1 MGSNRNRKARNRA
14 KKLKTQATQARERV
28 NVDPEMEAAEKA
40 RKDAEELARKEFEE
54 ELQRSAKEKA
64 EKEADEEKARKEA
77 EDEEAKIAA
86 ERKAKKEA
94 EEKARLEF
102 EEKTKLEM
110 DKKTKKKAA
119 NPGLA
124 LLYEA
129 AEAEIAKADEAKK
142 AMDSLD
148 DKYRKDTEAGLE
160 IDGNLYFQWKVA
172 KGQRKNALDLADN
185 YTKGLQQINE
195 ACKAEEKAKREADA
209 KAKTKSGEKAA
220 VSGPSNVRF
229 LPKFSIS

>member
-14 KKLKTQATQARERV
+14 KKLKTQATQARERI
-28 NVDPEMEAAEKA
+28 NVDPEMEAEEKA
-40 RKDAEELARKEFEE
+40 RKDAEELAKKEFEE
-54 ELQRSAKEKA
+54 EIQRSAKEKA
-64 EKEADEEKARKEA
+64 EKEADEEKAKKEA
-77 EDEEAKIAA
+77 EEEEAKIAT
-86 ERKAKKEA
+86 EQKAKKEA

-102 EEKTKLEM
+102 EEKARLQME
-110 DKKTKKKAA
+110 KKAKKKAA

-142 AMDSLD
+142 VMDSLD
-148 DKYRKDTEAGLE
+148 DKYRKDYQAGHE
-160 IDGNLYFQWKVA
+160 IEGNLYFQWKVA

-185 YTKGLQQINE
+185 YMKGLKQIDQ
-195 ACKAEEKAKREADA
+195 ACKAEEKAKKEADE

-220 VSGPSNVRF
+220 VPGPSNVRF

>member
-1 MGSNRNRKARNRA
+1 MGGTGNRNRKKNKA
-14 KKLKTQATQARERV
+14 KKLKKQTRERV
-28 NVDPEMEAAEKA
+28 NLVDPEIEAAEKA
-40 RKDAEELARKEFEE
+40 RKDAEELAKKEFEE
-54 ELQRSAKEKA
+54 ELQRSATEKA
-64 EKEADEEKARKEA
+64 EKEADEEKAKKEA

-86 ERKAKKEA
+86 EQKAKKDA

-102 EEKTKLEM
+102 EEKARLEM
-110 DKKTKKKAA
+110 EKKAKKKAA

-142 AMDSLD
+142 VMDSLD
-148 DKYRKDTEAGLE
+148 DKYRKDYQAGHE
-160 IDGNLYFQWKVA
+160 IEGNLYFQWKVA
-172 KGQRKNALDLADN
+172 KNQNKSALELADN
-185 YTKGLQQINE
+185 YMKGLKQIDQ
-195 ACKAEEKAKREADA
+195 ACKAEEKAKKEADE

-220 VSGPSNVRF
+220 VPGPSNVRF